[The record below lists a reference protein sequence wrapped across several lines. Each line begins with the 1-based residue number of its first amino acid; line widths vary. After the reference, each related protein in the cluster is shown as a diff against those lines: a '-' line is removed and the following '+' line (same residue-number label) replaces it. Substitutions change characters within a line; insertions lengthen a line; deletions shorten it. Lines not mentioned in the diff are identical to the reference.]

1 MDRDQARIF
10 IREQMERYLR
20 QKGINPQKP
29 FRCLNPDHE
38 DRHPSMRYDP
48 RRHKCHC
55 FSCGAD
61 YDTLD
66 LIAVDY
72 GLTGGRAVFEK
83 AFELFGI
90 RADVPIPSSC
100 STDAPMPLP
109 PSSSQG
115 NALSSYFDQCAARLG
130 QTDYPL
136 QRGLSRPVL
145 ERFHAGFDP
154 AYPPSPGSKPWKALI
169 LPTGEGCFVARN
181 TDPNAGKRDRYRKHG
196 TSCIFNA
203 EALRSPSQPIFVV
216 EGELDALSVIEAS
229 GEAVGLGSIANARR
243 FLSLVEEMKPSQP
256 LLVSLDNDPSGQKAS
271 GELVEALVGMGVE
284 ARTVNLSGTE
294 KDPNAALVQDRD
306 SFFATVREAQSL
318 EEDARRRAR
327 EAYRK
332 TSADCYLQSFLDGIA
347 DSVNTPFL
355 PTGFPH
361 LDEVLDGG
369 LFEGLYIIGAITSL
383 GKTTLVT
390 QIADQ
395 IAQAGHDVLIFSLE
409 MARTELMAKS
419 ISRLTLLE
427 ALRTDGNT
435 RNAKTARGIT
445 TGSRWAGYSIQER
458 ELIHDAVKAFGD
470 YAGNLYITEGIG
482 DIGVR
487 EIRDFVSR
495 HVEFSGQ
502 APVVVVDYLQILAP
516 YSDRATDKQNTD
528 RAVLELKRL
537 SRDYKTPV
545 IGISSFNRAGYREAV
560 TMEAFKESGAIEY
573 SSDVLIGLQLK
584 GAGTPGFDAG
594 LEKGKNPRAVE
605 LKIMKNRNGVTGRT
619 VDFEYYPMFNY
630 FKEV

>member
-1 MDRDQARIF
+1 MDRDQARAF
-10 IREQMERYLR
+10 VREQMERYLQ
-20 QKGINPQKP
+20 QKGIDPRKP
-29 FRCLNPDHE
+29 FRCFNPDHE

-48 RRHKCHC
+48 RRRKCHC

-66 LIAVDY
+66 LIAIDY
-72 GLTGGRAVFEK
+72 GLTGGRAIFDK

-90 RADVPIPSSC
+90 RAGEPPAASAQPAAIPAAREE
-100 STDAPMPLP
+100 D
-109 PSSSQG
+109 
-115 NALSSYFDQCAARLG
+115 LSAYFEQCAARLG
-130 QTDYPL
+130 QTGYPL
-136 QRGLSRPVL
+136 RRGLSREVL

-154 AYPPSPGSKPWKALI
+154 DFSPSGSRSRWEALI
-169 LPTGEGCFVARN
+169 LPTGDGCFVARN
-181 TDPNAGKRDRYRKHG
+181 TDPDAGKRDRYRKHG

-216 EGELDALSVIEAS
+216 EGELDALSVMEAS
-229 GEAVGLGSIANARR
+229 GEAVGLGSVANIRR
-243 FLSLVEEMKPSQP
+243 FLSLAAQKKPSQP

-271 GELVEALVGMGVE
+271 AELVDALTGMGLE
-284 ARTVNLSGTE
+284 ARAVNLSGEE
-294 KDPNAALVQDRD
+294 KDPNDALVHDREA
-306 SFFATVREAQSL
+306 FFAAVREAQSL
-318 EEDARRRAR
+318 ETEARRKAR
-327 EAYRK
+327 EAYLQ
-332 TSADCYLQSFLDGIA
+332 TSADYYLPSFLDGIA
-347 DSVNTPFL
+347 ESVNTPFI
-355 PTGFPH
+355 PTGFPR
-361 LDEVLDGG
+361 LDAVLDGG
-369 LFEGLYIIGAITSL
+369 LFEGLYILGAITSL

-395 IAQAGHDVLIFSLE
+395 VAQSGHDVLIVSLE

-427 ALRTDGNT
+427 ALRANGNS
-435 RNAKTARGIT
+435 RSAKTARGIT
-445 TGSRWAGYSIQER
+445 TGSRWAGYSVQER
-458 ELIHDAVKAFGD
+458 ELIHRAVKEFGD

-487 EIRDFVSR
+487 EIRDLVAR
-495 HVEFSGQ
+495 HAEFSGQ
-502 APVVVVDYLQILAP
+502 VPVVVVDYLQILAP

-594 LEKGKNPRAVE
+594 AEKGKTPRAVE
-605 LKIMKNRNGVTGRT
+605 LKVLKNRNGAAGCT
-619 VDFEYYPMFNY
+619 VEFEYYPMFNY
-630 FKEV
+630 FKELSE

>member
-1 MDRDQARIF
+1 MNRDQSRAF
-10 IREQMERYLR
+10 IRGQMESYLR
-20 QKGINPQKP
+20 QKGIDPRKP

-38 DRHPSMRYDP
+38 DRHPSMHYDP

-66 LIAVDY
+66 LIAIDY
-72 GLTGGRAVFEK
+72 GLSGGRAIFDK
-83 AFELFGI
+83 AFELFGV
-90 RADVPIPSSC
+90 RPDSP
-100 STDAPMPLP
+100 P
-109 PSSSQG
+109 PSAPPSDSQVFVPHG
-115 NALSSYFDQCAARLG
+115 ESLASYFNQCAARLG
-130 QTDYPL
+130 QTDYPAR
-136 QRGLSRPVL
+136 RGLSRPVL

-154 AYPPSPGSKPWKALI
+154 AYSPSPGVRTWPALI
-169 LPTGEGCFVARN
+169 LPTGADSFVARN
-181 TDPNAGKRDRYRKHG
+181 TDPDTDKRSRYRKHG
-196 TSCIFNA
+196 PSRIFNA
-203 EALRSPSQPIFVV
+203 EALRNPSQPVFVV
-216 EGELDALSVIEAS
+216 EGELDAMSVMEAS
-229 GEAVGLGSIANARR
+229 GEAVGLGSIANTRR
-243 FLSLVEEMKPSQP
+243 FLSLVQETRPSQP
-256 LLVSLDNDPSGQKAS
+256 LLVSLDNDQSGQKAS
-271 GELVEALVGMGVE
+271 AELLEALAGMGVE
-284 ARTVNLSGTE
+284 ARAVNLSGAE
-294 KDPNAALVQDRD
+294 KDPNAALVRDRD
-306 SFFATVREAQSL
+306 AFLAAVREAQTM
-318 EEDARRRAR
+318 EADARRKAR
-327 EAYRK
+327 EDYLK
-332 TSADCYLQSFLDGIA
+332 TSADYYLQSFLDGIA

-355 PTGFPH
+355 PTGFPK
-361 LDEVLDGG
+361 LDKVLDGG
-369 LFEGLYIIGAITSL
+369 LFEGLYIVGAITSL

-395 IAQAGHDVLIFSLE
+395 VAASGHDVLIVSLE

-427 ALRTDGNT
+427 TLRTGDDT

-445 TGSRWAGYSIQER
+445 TGSRWGGYSVRER
-458 ELIHDAVKAFGD
+458 ELIHDAVKAYGD

-487 EIRDFVSR
+487 EIRDLVGR
-495 HVEFSGQ
+495 HVEFTGQ
-502 APVVVVDYLQILAP
+502 SPVVVVDYLQILAP
-516 YSDRATDKQNTD
+516 YSERATDKQNTD

-594 LEKGKNPRAVE
+594 LEKDKNPRAIE
-605 LKIMKNRNGVTGRT
+605 LKILKNRNGATGRT